1 MFVSEQEEE
10 EEGEEG
16 GGPTTCTLGDNC
28 QDTQQ
33 GDTNISGLTLTGSY
47 RYSVTSVAAWYILL
61 LQGYSDSCQENFR
74 QNL

>member
-1 MFVSEQEEE
+1 MFVSEQEEEE

-16 GGPTTCTLGDNC
+16 GGPTCTLGDNC

-33 GDTNISGLTLTGSY
+33 GDTNKSGLTLTGSY

-61 LQGYSDSCQENFR
+61 LQGYSDSCKENFR

>member
-33 GDTNISGLTLTGSY
+33 GETNKSGLTWTGACCSLVY
-47 RYSVTSVAAWYILL
+47 F
-61 LQGYSDSCQENFR
+61 NFTMIFGF
-74 QNL
+74 L